1 MSWTEHSTPEKFFGK
16 GYSLASSELKLT
28 SDGHAGVTVG
38 TVTADDTTEVL
49 TSVGHCLRVG
59 DKVQFTTTTTLPA
72 GLALATNY
80 FVRSTPDAD
89 TFTVSASVGG
99 ALLDI
104 TDTGTGT
111 HSIVVMG
118 LLPEITNAEANA
130 TTGDSRRVIYGL
142 LEMLYSKMQNLDSAD
157 RPTKLTILRAT
168 YEDTNTGEFVKT
180 FTITVRASATGFE
193 VADE

>member
-1 MSWTEHSTPEKFFGK
+1 M
-16 GYSLASSELKLT
+16 
-28 SDGHAGVTVG
+28 
-38 TVTADDTTEVL
+38 
-49 TSVGHCLRVG
+49 
-59 DKVQFTTTTTLPA
+59 
-72 GLALATNY
+72 
-80 FVRSTPDAD
+80 
-89 TFTVSASVGG
+89 
-99 ALLDI
+99 LDI

-111 HSIVVMG
+111 HSIVVKG

-180 FTITVRASATGFE
+180 FTITVRASSTGFE